1 MAQVPTVVIQPLN
14 YDHKFPWHGTAE
26 GGDDFIGQS
35 RVTQLIKQGR
45 SLLAAGG
52 AAQPEQ
58 QTWGWLTA
66 GPGCAITVPACSDL
80 QPKSLHLLCSS
91 AEVTV
96 VALWALPD
104 PVSGPERA
112 AGQPQEWA
120 GGWQGNQGQVCLLL
134 YLL

>member
-45 SLLAAGG
+45 SLWLLE
-52 AAQPEQ
+52 EQ
-58 QTWGWLTA
+58 H
-66 GPGCAITVPACSDL
+66 
-80 QPKSLHLLCSS
+80 SLHSERGAGLQQGRVCHDCASLLRPPVLHSLCSS

-96 VALWALPD
+96 VALWALCL
-104 PVSGPERA
+104 
-112 AGQPQEWA
+112 GQREQLA
-120 GGWQGNQGQVCLLL
+120 SLRGGQWS
-134 YLL
+134 